1 MATSKTLTPTNQ
13 TISIPEMSDAPN
25 QSVVSNCI
33 TKLADAVNALQS
45 GKDWTLINGVT
56 VETAFQIPTNYNEI
70 YVEGAFSSGQRICLH
85 LIPKG
90 VRQDSGFY
98 YTSTVNG
105 SGGASF
111 GTDKKLTVYQPYFA
125 GTATNY
131 SSLKVWAR

>member
-1 MATSKTLTPTNQ
+1 MATSKTLTPTNV
-13 TISIPEMSDAPN
+13 TIQIPAMSDAPN
-25 QSVVSNCI
+25 ASVFSNCVD
-33 TKLADAVNALQS
+33 KLADAVNTLQS

-56 VETAFQIPTNYNEI
+56 VETAFQIPTNYNEV
-70 YVEGAFSSGQRICLH
+70 YVEGGFSSGQRVCLH

-98 YTSTVNG
+98 YTSSING

-111 GTDKKLTVYQPYFA
+111 GTDKKLTVYQPYFGGA
-125 GTATNY
+125 SANY